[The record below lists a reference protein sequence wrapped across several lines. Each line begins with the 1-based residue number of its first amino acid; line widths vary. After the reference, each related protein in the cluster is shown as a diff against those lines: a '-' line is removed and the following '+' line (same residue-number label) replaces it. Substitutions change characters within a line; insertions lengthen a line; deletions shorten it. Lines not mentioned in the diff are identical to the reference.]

1 MASADGGECADLSL
15 KLFESAYRFDFFQAV
30 RLLEQRQRERE
41 SRSAGE
47 TDELQVEGHGVG
59 RDLHPN
65 SEAVRFRAL
74 PSLSF
79 PAGPI
84 SGVHDV
90 PRAPASKGQTPPPEM
105 VVSFLGLTGPS
116 GALPRHYSELVL
128 QRIREKDFS
137 LRDFL
142 DLFNHRLVSLFYR
155 AWEKYNWPVAYEHAQ
170 LDNPAGEPDP
180 VTRSVYCLEGMGT
193 TGLRGRLI
201 VDDEVFLYYSGHY
214 SHAPRSALA
223 LECLLAEHLEMKVAV
238 LQCQGQ
244 WLSLEPDDQARMPSP
259 TEPNGRNNQLGVSV
273 VVGERIWDLQSKFRL
288 RIGPLT
294 WQQFR
299 SLMPNGPA
307 LLPLCQM
314 TRLYAGPTLDFDVQP
329 ILKPEEVPGCRL
341 TPDPDQAPYLG
352 WTTWIP
358 VPASPSSPPIDDAVF
373 QIPSI

>member
-1 MASADGGECADLSL
+1 MATADGREGSDLSL
-15 KLFESAYRFDFFQAV
+15 TLFESAYQFDFFQAV

-41 SRSAGE
+41 SQGAGQP
-47 TDELQVEGHGVG
+47 DELQGEGHGVG
-59 RDLHPN
+59 RDLHPS

-84 SGVHDV
+84 SAVHDV
-90 PRAPASKGQTPPPEM
+90 PGAPASKREFLPPEM
-105 VVSFLGLTGPS
+105 VVSFLGLTGPN
-116 GALPRHYSELVL
+116 GALPRHYTELVL
-128 QRIREKDFS
+128 QRIREKDLS

-142 DLFNHRLVSLFYR
+142 DLFNHRLISLFYR
-155 AWEKYNWPVAYEHAQ
+155 AWEKYNWPVAYERAQ
-170 LDNPAGEPDP
+170 LDNPDGEPDP
-180 VTRSVYCLEGMGT
+180 VTQSLYCLKGMGT
-193 TGLRGRLI
+193 TGLRGRLS
-201 VDDEVFLYYSGHY
+201 VDDEVFLYYCGHY

-223 LECLLAEHLEMKVAV
+223 LECLLAEHLEMKVTV

-244 WLSLEPDDQARMPSP
+244 WLSLEPDDQARMPYP

-299 SLMPNGPA
+299 TLMPNGPA
-307 LLPLCQM
+307 LRPLCQM

-329 ILKPEEVPGCRL
+329 ILMPEEVPGCRL
-341 TPDPDQAPYLG
+341 TPDSSRGPYLG
-352 WTTWIP
+352 WTTWL
-358 VPASPSSPPIDDAVF
+358 PAPAVPSSQPIDDAVF
-373 QIPSI
+373 QVPTI

>member
-15 KLFESAYRFDFFQAV
+15 KLFEGAYRFDFFQAV

-41 SRSAGE
+41 SRRAGE
-47 TDELQVEGHGVG
+47 LDELQAEGHGVG
-59 RDLHPN
+59 RDLHPG

-74 PSLSF
+74 PALSF

-84 SGVHDV
+84 SEVHD
-90 PRAPASKGQTPPPEM
+90 ALITAASRGQAPPPVM

-116 GALPRHYSELVL
+116 GALPRHYTELLL
-128 QRIREKDFS
+128 QRIREKDPS

-142 DLFNHRLVSLFYR
+142 DLFNHRLISFFYR
-155 AWEKYNWPVAYEHAQ
+155 AWEKYNWPVAYERAQ
-170 LDNPAGEPDP
+170 LDNPGGEPDP
-180 VTRSVYCLEGMGT
+180 VTRSLYCLEGMGT
-193 TGLRGRLI
+193 SGLRGRLS
-201 VDDEVFLYYSGHY
+201 VDDEVFLYYCGHY

-223 LECLLAEHLEMKVAV
+223 LECLLSEYLDMNVAV

-244 WLSLEPDDQARMPSP
+244 WLSLEPDDQARMPSL

-288 RIGPLT
+288 RIGPLS

-299 SLMPNGPA
+299 TLMPNGPA
-307 LLPLCQM
+307 LRPLCEM

-341 TPDPDQAPYLG
+341 TPDSDQGPYLG
-352 WTTWIP
+352 WTTWMPVSAIP
-358 VPASPSSPPIDDAVF
+358 LSRPVDDAVF
-373 QIPSI
+373 QIPTI